1 MIAGEMAADNQRR
14 RRRRLAV
21 GIVLFLV
28 AGSLQVALFISPLE
42 RRTLTPAAWTTI
54 VTGLHF
60 GAMAWFCAA
69 WAARRDT
76 LGLVA
81 LALAAL
87 ALCWAIGLVLIF
99 IGITALSGL
108 R

>member
-1 MIAGEMAADNQRR
+1 MAADNQRR
-14 RRRRLAV
+14 RRRLTV
-21 GIVLFLV
+21 GIVLLLV
-28 AGSLQVALFISPLE
+28 AGSLQAALFISPLE
-42 RRTLTPAAWTTI
+42 RRALSPAAWTTI

-60 GAMAWFCAA
+60 GAIASLCAA
-69 WAARRDT
+69 WAARRDP

-87 ALCWAIGLVLIF
+87 ALFWVIGLVLIF